1 LLPDKKIIGKILPVV
16 ALFIKTVTVFCR
28 KFNNNSF
35 SSAKKN
41 LFKFGLEYS
50 LLLLVAGSAVFGLN
64 PGEKKFFSSENRYMS
79 FLASHENLN
88 RQIVERVKT
97 ESISV
102 APQET
107 LVQKAQASSLDL
119 VDSGLA
125 QAATPTKDNKSKA
138 ESLFL
143 VSADN
148 VLIKPNFATKDAG
161 IKRDIQAY
169 TVKKGDSVSKIASSF
184 GVSVQTITYEN
195 KLVDSDYLKLGQV
208 LNIVPTP
215 PSGWAIKHVVKSG
228 ETIESIA
235 KAYKVDAEAILEFNA
250 IEVPEDIDVGEELI
264 IPDAKIQIPEARKSQ
279 IATYNRVD
287 IKRVAVPGD
296 FVGSVT
302 GLIWPLVTRNIT
314 QYFSSR
320 HKGVDISN
328 GERPQ
333 FWAASGGIVEL
344 SGWDGGYGQSVVLN
358 HGNGVK
364 TRYAHA
370 SELYVTAGD
379 NVEQGQ
385 IIGRV
390 GNTGRTYGRTGN
402 HLHFEVIKSG
412 GKVDPLKVAK

>member
-1 LLPDKKIIGKILPVV
+1 MLPDKKIIGKILPVV
-16 ALFIKTVTVFCR
+16 VLFIKRTFVFSK
-28 KFNNNSF
+28 KFNDNSF
-35 SSAKKN
+35 SAVKKN
-41 LFKFGLEYS
+41 FFKFGLEYA
-50 LLLLVAGSAVFGLN
+50 LLLLVAVSAIFGLN

-79 FLASHENLN
+79 FLAGHENLN

-125 QAATPTKDNKSKA
+125 QAAAPTKDNKPKS

-148 VLIKPNFATKDAG
+148 VLIKPNFATKDAVV
-161 IKRDIQAY
+161 KRDIQEY
-169 TVKKGDSVSKIASSF
+169 TVKKGDSVSKIAGSF

-195 KLVDSDYLKLGQV
+195 KLGDGDYLKPGQV
-208 LNIVPTP
+208 LNILPTT
-215 PSGWAIKHVVKSG
+215 GIKHVVKNG

-235 KAYKVDAEAILEFNA
+235 KTYKVDTEAILEFNA
-250 IEVPEDIDVGEELI
+250 IEVPEDIGIGEELI

-302 GLIWPLVTRNIT
+302 GLIWPLATHNIT

-320 HKGVDISN
+320 HKALDISN
-328 GERPQ
+328 GQRPQ
-333 FWAASGGIVEL
+333 FWAAGAGIVEL
-344 SGWDGGYGQSVVLN
+344 SGWDGGYGRSVVLN

-364 TRYAHA
+364 TRYGHA

-379 NVEQGQ
+379 RVEQGQ
-385 IIGRV
+385 VIGRV
-390 GNTGRTYGRTGN
+390 GNTGRSYGITGN
-402 HLHFEVIKSG
+402 HLHFEVIKGG

>member
-1 LLPDKKIIGKILPVV
+1 M
-16 ALFIKTVTVFCR
+16 
-28 KFNNNSF
+28 
-35 SSAKKN
+35 KKN
-41 LFKFGLEYS
+41 FFKFGLEYT
-50 LLLLVAGSAVFGLN
+50 LLLLVICSAVFGLN
-64 PGEKKFFSSENRYMS
+64 PGEKKIFSSENRYMS

-119 VDSGLA
+119 ADSGLA
-125 QAATPTKDNKSKA
+125 QAATPTKDNKPKS

-161 IKRDIQAY
+161 IKRDIQEY
-169 TVKKGDSVSKIASSF
+169 TVEKGDSVSKIASSF
-184 GVSVQTITYEN
+184 GVSIQTITYEN
-195 KLVDSDYLKLGQV
+195 KLADSDYLKPGQV
-208 LNIVPTP
+208 LSILPTT
-215 PSGWAIKHVVKSG
+215 GIKHVVKSG

-235 KAYKVDAEAILEFNA
+235 KTYKVDAEAILEFNV
-250 IEVPEDIDVGEELI
+250 IEVPEDIDIGEELI

-333 FWAASGGIVEL
+333 FWAAGSGIVEL
-344 SGWDGGYGQSVVLN
+344 SGWDGGYGRSVVLN

-364 TRYAHA
+364 TRYGHA

-385 IIGRV
+385 VIGRV
-390 GNTGRTYGRTGN
+390 GNTGRSYGRTGN

-412 GKVDPLKVAK
+412 GKVDPLKVTK